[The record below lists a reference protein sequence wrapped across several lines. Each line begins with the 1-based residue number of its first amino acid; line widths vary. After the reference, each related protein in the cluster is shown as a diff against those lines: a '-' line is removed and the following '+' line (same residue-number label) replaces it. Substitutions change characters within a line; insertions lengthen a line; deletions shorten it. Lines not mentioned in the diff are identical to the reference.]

1 MTKPYRTYKGKHGY
15 EIKEIVLKTG
25 RVIRKY
31 NFKNKQ
37 AYRVLLTSKISLR
50 LAGFALIEKDIRNI
64 ISWLDYIDTLYK
76 DDSVKGVI
84 IASDRSKFNIVKG
97 LYIAFLSSY
106 GKCFTKCKGRNAKL
120 EKSNIDD
127 KYHQLHE
134 ELMRQRH
141 NYVAHSGDDKVEN
154 SAIALVFP
162 QQRNAMDKVELFTE
176 LFQPDFMD
184 GFNDTEI
191 MELVHHIH
199 SFVKSKITELT
210 QKIMEEEIAIRSL
223 MWFR

>member
-1 MTKPYRTYKGKHGY
+1 
-15 EIKEIVLKTG
+15 
-25 RVIRKY
+25 
-31 NFKNKQ
+31 
-37 AYRVLLTSKISLR
+37 
-50 LAGFALIEKDIRNI
+50 
-64 ISWLDYIDTLYK
+64 
-76 DDSVKGVI
+76 
-84 IASDRSKFNIVKG
+84 
-97 LYIAFLSSY
+97 
-106 GKCFTKCKGRNAKL
+106 
-120 EKSNIDD
+120 
-127 KYHQLHE
+127 
-134 ELMRQRH
+134 MRQRH

-210 QKIMEEEIAIRSL
+210 QKIMEEEIAIRSYEE
-223 MWFR
+223 WRKIGKDSIK